1 MLVSVLPS
9 NATSRDPNRSFNHA
23 STTLYSRYSIYS
35 SRTRRIEEPLAYVHF
50 PPFLPHSRAYT
61 DLSKPT
67 TEEKYSASSQDL
79 SFSGIVTFAHLPH
92 QRCLDLEG
100 TQGSGDIIV
109 LGMPFD
115 TAVSYRSGARFG
127 PNAIRQGSRRH
138 AKNRAYSIPWNFNP
152 LLSGPAFTDCGD
164 IPISP
169 YDNELAL
176 AQIETAYTTLLNRPV
191 TTTWTEDN
199 GGMKELSLSGQEIPK
214 IISLGGDRKSLAQ
227 RLPSPRLPSSTIPL
241 IASIRDSAFRKF
253 RRFEQ
258 LASVHFCES
267 VTDNVSSTDTIVLP
281 ILRSLHKVYGPISV
295 IVSY

>member
-1 MLVSVLPS
+1 MLRLLSL
-9 NATSRDPNRSFNHA
+9 AAIA
-23 STTLYSRYSIYS
+23 STAFAHGESKNLWRMFT
-35 SRTRRIEEPLAYVHF
+35 
-50 PPFLPHSRAYT
+50 FLPQSRACT
-61 DLSKPT
+61 NPLEPR

-214 IISLGGDRKSLAQ
+214 IISLGGDRKSIS
-227 RLPSPRLPSSTIPL
+227 RLSPITNPL
-241 IASIRDSAFRKF
+241 
-253 RRFEQ
+253 RRFPHCVD
-258 LASVHFCES
+258 SRFCFPQ
-267 VTDNVSSTDTIVLP
+267 VSSFRATR
-281 ILRSLHKVYGPISV
+281 LRPFLRERH
-295 IVSY
+295 